1 MLEFEREIALEIFDE
16 GNERSQEDI
25 FKQEEHVVE
34 KSDTTALGVALPE
47 MLVREGVRMN
57 IPQKLGGFLKAQA
70 SAFGNQDDDLAMER
84 TIAKS

>member
-1 MLEFEREIALEIFDE
+1 
-16 GNERSQEDI
+16 
-25 FKQEEHVVE
+25 
-34 KSDTTALGVALPE
+34 
-47 MLVREGVRMN
+47 MLVREEARMN